1 MKFRSIIGVLVLLFF
16 LSPKVKAQEASD
28 SSVVEEIVVFSTRG
42 INPSGAR
49 YHLDGCRYLKNGQI
63 KVDERQALN
72 RGLLPCSVC
81 LPDRASAL
89 PFLRT
94 KSVESR
100 PKAFRK
106 CVFKTKIKRNLKS
119 RNEKHEKHLKTKLK
133 QFLNLLF
140 VTN

>member
-1 MKFRSIIGVLVLLFF
+1 MKFLSIIGVLALLCV

-63 KVDERQALN
+63 KVDERQAIN

-89 PFLRT
+89 PFLRS
-94 KSVESR
+94 KSVQSR

-106 CVFKTKIKRNLKS
+106 CVFKTKTGAKCEREALPDHRYCELHKNRGK
-119 RNEKHEKHLKTKLK
+119 KTKRK
-133 QFLNLLF
+133 H
-140 VTN
+140 

>member
-1 MKFRSIIGVLVLLFF
+1 MLSVLSI
-16 LSPKVKAQEASD
+16 KVNAQEASD
-28 SSVVEEIVVFSTRG
+28 SAVVEEIVVFSTRG

-72 RGLLPCSVC
+72 RGLLPFSVC

-94 KSVESR
+94 KNAESR

-106 CVFKTKIKRNLKS
+106 CVFKTKTGAKCEREALPDHRYCELHKS
-119 RNEKHEKHLKTKLK
+119 RANKPKGRR
-133 QFLNLLF
+133 Q
-140 VTN
+140 

>member
-94 KSVESR
+94 KNTESR

-106 CVFKTKIKRNLKS
+106 CVFKTKTGAKCEREALPDHRYCELHKS
-119 RNEKHEKHLKTKLK
+119 RANKPKGRR
-133 QFLNLLF
+133 
-140 VTN
+140 

>member
-1 MKFRSIIGVLVLLFF
+1 MKFRRIIKVLVLLS
-16 LSPKVKAQEASD
+16 LVSIKVNAQEASD
-28 SSVVEEIVVFSTRG
+28 SAVVEEIVVFSTRG

-94 KSVESR
+94 KNTESR

-106 CVFKTKIKRNLKS
+106 CVFKTKTGAKCEREALP
-119 RNEKHEKHLKTKLK
+119 
-133 QFLNLLF
+133 
-140 VTN
+140 